1 MRMLAWAAS
10 ALLAAAA
17 LVAPWALGPYP
28 LYIVCLWMVMSLSAV
43 GLNIP
48 MGLASV
54 HSFGQGAFMLVGAY
68 SVGVSAIH
76 LDSTAVGLVAAVLFS
91 AVVGFLIALPS
102 LRLTGFALALVTF
115 SFASLMFGV
124 VKSFEITG
132 GPQGLVVPDVYLSSS
147 VHPFALYYVIL
158 ALLVAGVFVF
168 RSIQRS
174 KTGRALRTLGEN
186 ELVAR
191 CLGID
196 VRRYKIGAF
205 MLSAIYGA
213 LSGGLMALL
222 TTYIA
227 PESFGPELSIDMF
240 AAVAIGGKG
249 TLIGPLVGA
258 LFIVLIP
265 ELTQSIQNLAQVVY
279 ALLLCAAVTLYP
291 MGLVGVVQA
300 MIDKRRN
307 RRKAAEALVVSGAST

>member
-1 MRMLAWAAS
+1 MRGLIWAAS
-10 ALLAAAA
+10 GLLALAAVA
-17 LVAPWALGPYP
+17 APWVLGPYQ
-28 LYIVCLWMVMSLSAV
+28 LYIVCLWMIMALSAV

-48 MGLASV
+48 MGLASM

-68 SVGVSAIH
+68 AVGVSAIH
-76 LDSTAVGLVAAVLFS
+76 LGSVMFGLAAAVVFS
-91 AVVGFLIALPS
+91 AAVGFLIALPS

-115 SFASLMFGV
+115 SFASLMFGL
-124 VKSFEITG
+124 VKAFDVTG
-132 GPQGLVVPDVYLSSS
+132 GPQGLVVPDVYLSSM
-147 VHPFALYYVIL
+147 VHSHALYYVIL
-158 ALLVAGVFVF
+158 ALLVAGVAVF
-168 RSIQRS
+168 RSIGAS
-174 KTGRALRTLGEN
+174 KTGRALKTLGEN

-205 MLSAIYGA
+205 VLSAIYGA
-213 LSGGLMALL
+213 LAGGMLALL

-227 PESFGPELSIDMF
+227 PETFGPELSIDMF

-291 MGLVGVVQA
+291 TGLVGVVRT
-300 MIDKRRN
+300 IVEK
-307 RRKAAEALVVSGAST
+307 RKAQTVVPAATGASSA

>member
-1 MRMLAWAAS
+1 MNILTWSTLAV
-10 ALLAAAA
+10 LGAAA
-17 LVAPWALGPYP
+17 LAAPWILGSYP
-28 LYIVCLWMVMSLSAV
+28 LYVVCLWMVMSLSAV

-68 SVGVSAIH
+68 CVGVASIH
-76 LDSTAVGLVAAVLFS
+76 LDSALAGLAIAVLLSAAVGT
-91 AVVGFLIALPS
+91 LIALPS

-115 SFASLMFGV
+115 SFASLTFGII
-124 VKSFEITG
+124 KSFDFTG
-132 GPQGLVVPDVYLSSS
+132 GPQGLVVPDVNLSSS
-147 VHPFALYYVIL
+147 VHSFALYYFIL
-158 ALLVAGVFVF
+158 VFLVVGVAVF
-168 RSIQRS
+168 RSIATS

-205 MLSAIYGA
+205 VLSSVYGA
-213 LSGGLMALL
+213 LAGGMLALL

-227 PESFGPELSIDMF
+227 PETFGPELSIDMF

-249 TLIGPLVGA
+249 TMIGPLVGA

-279 ALLLCAAVTLYP
+279 ALLLCTAVTLYP
-291 MGLVGVVQA
+291 LGLVGIVQS
-300 MIDKRRN
+300 MIEKRR
-307 RRKAAEALVVSGAST
+307 RRAARTSEGSA

>member
-1 MRMLAWAAS
+1 MTMNILTWSTLAV
-10 ALLAAAA
+10 LGAAA
-17 LVAPWALGPYP
+17 LAAPWILGSYP
-28 LYIVCLWMVMSLSAV
+28 LYVVCLWMVMSLSAV

-68 SVGVSAIH
+68 CVGVASIH
-76 LDSTAVGLVAAVLFS
+76 LDSALAGLAIAVLLSAAVGT
-91 AVVGFLIALPS
+91 LIALPS

-115 SFASLMFGV
+115 SFASLTFGII
-124 VKSFEITG
+124 KSFDFTG
-132 GPQGLVVPDVYLSSS
+132 GPQGLVVPDVNLSSS
-147 VHPFALYYVIL
+147 VHSFALYYFIL
-158 ALLVAGVFVF
+158 VFLVVGVAVF
-168 RSIQRS
+168 RSIATS

-205 MLSAIYGA
+205 VLSSVYGA
-213 LSGGLMALL
+213 LAGGMLALL

-227 PESFGPELSIDMF
+227 PETFGPELSIDMF

-249 TLIGPLVGA
+249 TMIGPLVGA

-279 ALLLCAAVTLYP
+279 ALLLCTAVTLYP
-291 MGLVGVVQA
+291 LGLVGIVQS
-300 MIDKRRN
+300 MIEKRR
-307 RRKAAEALVVSGAST
+307 RRAARTSEGSA

>member
-1 MRMLAWAAS
+1 MNILTWSTLAV
-10 ALLAAAA
+10 LGAAA
-17 LVAPWALGPYP
+17 LAAPWILGSYP
-28 LYIVCLWMVMSLSAV
+28 LYVVCLWMVMSLSAV

-68 SVGVSAIH
+68 CVGVASIH
-76 LDSTAVGLVAAVLFS
+76 LDSALAGLAIAVLLSAAVGT
-91 AVVGFLIALPS
+91 LIALPS

-115 SFASLMFGV
+115 SFASLMFGI
-124 VKSFEITG
+124 VKSFDFTG
-132 GPQGLVVPDVYLSSS
+132 GPQGLVVPDVNLSSS
-147 VHPFALYYVIL
+147 VHSFALYYFIL
-158 ALLVAGVFVF
+158 VFLVAGVAVF
-168 RSIQRS
+168 HSIATS

-205 MLSAIYGA
+205 VLSSVYGA
-213 LSGGLMALL
+213 LAGGMLALL

-227 PESFGPELSIDMF
+227 PETFGPELSIDMF

-249 TLIGPLVGA
+249 TMIGPLVGA

-279 ALLLCAAVTLYP
+279 ALLLCTAVTLYP
-291 MGLVGVVQA
+291 LGLVGIVQS
-300 MIDKRRN
+300 MIDKRR
-307 RRKAAEALVVSGAST
+307 RRAARTSEGSA